1 MSNSAL
7 LQQIDEKEKLIISHP
22 AGAHKSVWC
31 IKIMGRRNP
40 SSGTGIKKLI
50 APFRYGVEKPDMD
63 RTARA
68 TYRGVHKR
76 IIGMRMK
83 MLELSKITASQVR

>member
-1 MSNSAL
+1 MKGTNN
-7 LQQIDEKEKLIISHP
+7 KISHP

-31 IKIMGRRNP
+31 IKIMGGRNP
-40 SSGTGIKKLI
+40 SSNAGVNKLI
-50 APFRYGVEKPDMD
+50 APFRYGVEKPNMN

-76 IIGMRMK
+76 IIGMGMK
-83 MLELSKITASQVR
+83 MLELLEIAVS

>member
-1 MSNSAL
+1 MT
-7 LQQIDEKEKLIISHP
+7 ISHP
-22 AGAHKSVWC
+22 ADAHKSVWC
-31 IKIMGRRNP
+31 IKIVGGGNP
-40 SSGTGIKKLI
+40 SSGAGVNKLI
-50 APFRYGVEKPDMD
+50 APFGRGVEKPNMN

-83 MLELSKITASQVR
+83 MLEFSEITVSQIQS